1 MICEVSEIFRRVSYS
16 IQKWGD
22 ERRRLIMAETTRTTR
37 GLSQVRVVN
46 QLNIERYR
54 GLLD

>member
-16 IQKWGD
+16 IQKWRD